1 MSIVVFALILLVI
14 AAAVGVPVLARSGG
28 RGVTDA
34 DAAVLGAV
42 VLTLGLGGLNLA
54 FVLGNA
60 LFGDFGASAVL
71 VGLAPVLA
79 GALGQRVV
87 GGRMRGAGRAL
98 ALAAAAVLTLAGI
111 PGYFALPVAVVTSA
125 IAALAFLVGLTDPR
139 ALLRR
144 LDPRG

>member
-1 MSIVVFALILLVI
+1 MSILIFALILGII
-14 AAAVGVPVLARSGG
+14 AAAVGAPVLARSGEH
-28 RGVTDA
+28 GVTDA
-34 DAAVLGAV
+34 DAVVLGAA

-60 LFGDFGASAVL
+60 AFGDFGAAAV
-71 VGLAPVLA
+71 GYGFAPVLA
-79 GALGQRVV
+79 GALGQWVV
-87 GGRMRGAGRAL
+87 GVRMRGAGRTL
-98 ALAAAAVLTLAGI
+98 ALPAAALLTLVGI

-125 IAALAFLVGLTDPR
+125 IAALAFLAGLTDPR